1 MTTREDKDR
10 PFKLPRPQQLETLTP
25 DQVVA
30 VVLRLAMEVSVL
42 RDRLST
48 HEQLL
53 AEHDLLSPEEVEQ
66 FSPSPEQAQAR
77 KNARTQLIESIIK
90 DLS

>member
-1 MTTREDKDR
+1 MTVNEDKKR
-10 PFKLPRPQQLETLTP
+10 PFKLPRPHQIENLSP

-30 VVLRLAMEVSVL
+30 VVLRLAMEISVL

-48 HEQLL
+48 YEELL
-53 AEHDLLSPEEVEQ
+53 AEHGVLAREEVEQ
-66 FSPSPEQAQAR
+66 FTPS
-77 KNARTQLIESIIK
+77 KNGTAVRQKARTELIENIIN